1 MSWIMQGERPFETD
15 SIKNPDTPFIGDS
28 PYTFWRIDAN
38 INNGKP
44 YVGLMIGVPALNPEP
59 PVVNPNIFYGNN
71 QTQKIFYGN
80 TAVSSVYFGTHK
92 IF

>member
-1 MSWIMQGERPFETD
+1 MAWIIQNNKLVNTSAVNIP
-15 SIKNPDTPFIGDS
+15 SKPFIGDS